1 MKALVT
7 GGGGFVG
14 FALCERLRSLDWEV
28 RSLSRGDYPGLAKIG
43 VDHVRSDLCDRKAT
57 LAAVRGCDAVFHV
70 AAKAGVW
77 GPYREYHQANV
88 VATESVIEACRA
100 AGVARLVFTSSPSVV
115 FDGRGMEGVDE
126 SVPYSSHPHSHYSAT
141 KALAEQAALAAND
154 ANLRTCALR
163 PHLVWGP
170 RDNHIFPRL
179 VARAKAGRLRIV
191 GDGGNRVDV
200 TYIDNAVEA
209 HVLAEESLRNA
220 ASPVGGRAYFV
231 SDGAPV
237 NAWQFINQLLAC
249 ADMPPIT
256 RRVPLWAA
264 SAIGGVLETTY
275 GLLGIRAE
283 PPMTRFVARELATS
297 HWFDIGAARRDLGY
311 RAVVDQATGLAQ
323 LRAFWLGSAST

>member
-14 FALCERLRSLDWEV
+14 FALCERLRALGWDV
-28 RSLSRGDYPGLAKIG
+28 RSISRGDYPALAKIG
-43 VDHVRSDLCDRKAT
+43 VDHVRADLGDRDAA
-57 LAAVRGCDAVFHV
+57 LAAARGCDAVFHV

-77 GPYREYHQANV
+77 GPYGDYHRANV

-100 AGVARLVFTSSPSVV
+100 AGVSRLVFTSSPSVV
-115 FDGRGMEGVDE
+115 FDGRSMEGVNE
-126 SVPYSSHPHSHYSAT
+126 SVPYSRHPHSHYSAT
-141 KALAEQAALAAND
+141 KALAEQAALAANG
-154 ANLRTCALR
+154 ANLRACALR

-179 VARAKAGRLRIV
+179 TARAKAGRLRIV
-191 GDGGNRVDV
+191 GDGTNRVDV

-209 HVLAEESLRNA
+209 HIRAEEALRDS
-220 ASPVGGRAYFV
+220 ASPAAGRAYFI
-231 SDGAPV
+231 SDGVPV

-249 ADMPPIT
+249 ADLPPVT
-256 RRVPLWAA
+256 WRVPLWAA
-264 SAIGGVLETTY
+264 SAIGGVLETIY
-275 GLLGIRAE
+275 GMLGSSTE

-311 RAVVDQATGLAQ
+311 RAVVDQATGLAR
-323 LRAFWLGSAST
+323 LRSFWLASADT